1 MKSIFYRIYAKVAFI
16 VAFVGI
22 SAFSVFGQSY
32 VELYNSGS
40 FTEVATHSYTQNKTF
55 TLAEKSWTAS
65 VSQVNSSIFYLGC
78 NSNNSAKG
86 VLNNNSTFSS
96 VVTALRSADATYN
109 TNYTTAHAYA
119 LLFENAYS
127 DVTKVVFNWSG
138 GNNAFQVFLFGDSGS
153 GFVLLGS
160 TNYATSGATTAGSVE
175 WTGSA
180 TNYSKFAI
188 VARPGATNSTATN
201 KTLRPSSFIIYKTN
215 SSTCAAP
222 TFSPAAGAVLSGT
235 TVSLSTSTDGA
246 TIYYTMGNNP
256 ADPTTSDTQYSTPL
270 AITEPTTIKAI
281 AVKTGNS
288 NSAVASASYT
298 ILTPITT
305 MEGIYSAATS
315 AGNSATPIAVS
326 FNNWVVT
333 GVSGSN
339 AYVTDGTKGF
349 IIFQS
354 NHGFSAGNVL
364 SGTASCK
371 IQLYHGSSEITE
383 LTSSSDGLSVST
395 GGVVTPVTGVS
406 ISSLSGVN
414 TGAVYSFDDLSYN
427 GTNLSDGVNTIKP
440 YTTLY
445 SGSFENGKS
454 YNVTG
459 VYLQY
464 DSTKELLPRSAADI
478 EEVVPA
484 DPTIIVSTSS
494 LTSFTYEEGSGP
506 SDAKTFTVSGSNL
519 TTNISLSMGGSDYEM
534 SLSSGSGYTTSLTLT
549 PEAGEV
555 ASTTIYVRLK
565 ADKSAGSYSGSTITL
580 TSTGADDK
588 TVSLSGTVTEY
599 VAPYATLPFAF
610 DGGSG
615 DVAGT
620 AGLTHN
626 GLGSYDSSPKL
637 KFDGTGDYLI
647 LQLNE
652 RPGVLTY
659 DIKGNSFS
667 GGTFKIQTSV
677 DGSSYT
683 DLKSYTSLSDKE
695 SESFSNLASDVR
707 YIKWIYT
714 EKSNGNVALGNI
726 ALAVYTPPVPTIT
739 VTPSSVIADA
749 EAVAPATEIEG
760 TLAIA
765 YENLT
770 ISDYSDFDIEFCDS
784 EGNALASG
792 EEPTWIVA
800 LPAEES
806 GDYLVSYVIEENTSY
821 GARSAYFKVCALD
834 DESNIVRSS
843 LITITQSGLPT
854 PALGYAALPFEF
866 TGGRSDIASTDGF
879 TQSGLGS
886 DYASAPSLKFD
897 GTGDY
902 VILHFNEAPG
912 TLTFD
917 IKGNGFSGGTFS
929 VLTSANGEDYSELA
943 SYKDLGDTQSEKFTS
958 LTSNIRY
965 IKWIYTEKSFGNV
978 ALGNINLTKAAAA
991 ETINL
996 TATLSEGRYWV
1007 SFFSSSRYTLSEG
1020 AQAFTMNS
1028 SNQLYRLGSDGS
1040 IIPANTAVIII
1051 ADTADI
1057 TLTKDNNASVVTVN
1071 GGANI
1076 LLGSDSPVAKYSLP
1090 SGKKAYVLG
1099 LYSGTLGFYEFTG
1112 DGIPA
1117 NKAYYLVNE

>member
-1 MKSIFYRIYAKVAFI
+1 MKKMINSLLAKLAMI
-16 VAFVGI
+16 VAIGVL
-22 SAFSVFGQSY
+22 SVFT
-32 VELYNSGS
+32 VWADEAVLPN
-40 FTEVATHSYTQNKTF
+40 TQ
-55 TLAEKSWTAS
+55 
-65 VSQVNSSIFYLGC
+65 
-78 NSNNSAKG
+78 
-86 VLNNNSTFSS
+86 
-96 VVTALRSADATYN
+96 AL
-109 TNYTTAHAYA
+109 TTS
-119 LLFENAYS
+119 FENVGTDANIKIKTSSANAYTNPLRFYANTTITIQAVS
-127 DVTKVVFNWSG
+127 GYVIQSVTYEASSTGNYVTYAQNATVTPSVTPTVSGKNVTWTLDNVTEFTFKPGTQTRANSITIEYSASG
-138 GNNAFQVFLFGDSGS
+138 G
-153 GFVLLGS
+153 
-160 TNYATSGATTAGSVE
+160 GA
-175 WTGSA
+175 
-180 TNYSKFAI
+180 
-188 VARPGATNSTATN
+188 
-201 KTLRPSSFIIYKTN
+201 
-215 SSTCAAP
+215 STCATP

-235 TVSLSTSTDGA
+235 TVTLSSATDGA
-246 TIYYTMGNNP
+246 SIYYTMGASP
-256 ADPTTSDTQYSTPL
+256 ADPTTSSTLYSSP
-270 AITEPTTIKAI
+270 ISVTEATTIKAI
-281 AVKTGNS
+281 AVKDGMTNS
-288 NSAVASASYT
+288 SVASASYT
-298 ILTPITT
+298 IIEPLTT
-305 MEGIYSAATS
+305 MDAIFAKATDVGTTATS
-315 AGNSATPIAVS
+315 VMVT
-326 FNNWVVT
+326 FDNWVVT
-333 GVSGSN
+333 GAKSNN

-349 IIFQS
+349 IIYQPG
-354 NHGFSAGNVL
+354 HGFSVGDVL

-371 IQLYHGSSEITE
+371 VQLFNGSSEITS
-383 LTSSSDGLSVST
+383 LTSTTDGLTVSD
-395 GGVVTPVTGVS
+395 GGVVTPVSGVS

-414 TGAVYSFDDLSYN
+414 TGAVYSFEDLSYD
-427 GTNLSDGVNTIKP
+427 GTNLSDGVNVIKP
-440 YTTLY
+440 YTTLF
-445 SGSFENGKS
+445 SGTFENGKS

-464 DSTKELLPRSAADI
+464 NSTKELLPRSDADI
-478 EEVVPA
+478 EEIIPVVP
-484 DPTIIVSTSS
+484 TINVSTSS
-494 LTSFTYEEGSGP
+494 LSGFSYVEGSGP
-506 SDAKTFTVSGSNL
+506 SDVKSFTVSGSNL

-626 GLGSYDSSPKL
+626 GLGSDYGSSPKL
-637 KFDGTGDYLI
+637 RFDGTGDYLI

-659 DIKGNSFS
+659 DIKGNGFS

-784 EGNALASG
+784 EGNALAGG
-792 EEPTWIVA
+792 EEPTWIVV
-800 LPAEES
+800 LTAEET
-806 GDYLVSYVIEENTSY
+806 GDYLVSYVIDENPSY
-821 GARSAYFKVCALD
+821 ESRNAYFKVYALD

-943 SYKDLGDTQSEKFTS
+943 SYKDLGDTQSEEFTS
-958 LTSNIRY
+958 LASNIRY
-965 IKWIYTEKSFGNV
+965 IKWIYTEKSSGNV

-1028 SNQLYRLGSDGS
+1028 SKQLYLLGTDGS
-1040 IIPANTAVIII
+1040 VIPANTAVIII
-1051 ADTADI
+1051 SDSADV
-1057 TLTKDNNASVVTVN
+1057 TLTKSNASSAVTVN

-1076 LLGSDSPVAKYSLP
+1076 LLGSDSPVAKYLI
-1090 SGKKAYVLG
+1090 SGTPYVLG
-1099 LYSGTLGFYEFTG
+1099 IYGGELGLYKFTG

-1117 NKAYYLVNE
+1117 NKAYYVE